1 MSQTNESNSA
11 TVQDDVMNADS
22 NSFFDDLEKQV
33 NSGIFDDTANDS
45 NTTAKEQATPPSEAV
60 SKSNG
65 VDYESDDNPYKKRYS
80 DSSRE
85 AQKLSA
91 KTKEN
96 EPYDAIINV
105 MKKDPQLVDTVK
117 DYLENGPKEKSL
129 KEEMKIP
136 DDFVFDP
143 DEAFANP
150 DSPSARV
157 FDRAVDRVVEDR
169 LKATESKVVNTL
181 NDRDNKAVVKK
192 EAEAWMK
199 KNNVSEKEFEDMMKQ
214 ATEYKIGYDD
224 IHLLLNK
231 DRVQG
236 NISKSISNERA
247 QQMKNVRSVPQTASG
262 AGSADVSD
270 ITEDD
275 RVFNAI
281 KNSDKGSLF
290 DSVD

>member
-1 MSQTNESNSA
+1 MSQTNEGNSA
-11 TVQDDVMNADS
+11 NVQDDVMNADS
-22 NSFFDDLEKQV
+22 NSFFDDLERQV
-33 NSGIFDDTANDS
+33 NSGIFDETSDEGNA
-45 NTTAKEQATPPSEAV
+45 TAKEQATPPSKAV

-85 AQKLSA
+85 AQKLA
-91 KTKEN
+91 EANKQN
-96 EPYDAIINV
+96 EPYDAINNV

-117 DYLENGPKEKSL
+117 DYLENGPKERSL
-129 KEEMKIP
+129 KEEIGIP

-143 DEAFANP
+143 DEAFSNP
-150 DSPSARV
+150 KSPSAQV

-169 LKATESKVVNTL
+169 LKHTESKVANTL
-181 NDRDNKAVVKK
+181 SDRDNKAKVKQ

-199 KNNVSEKEFEDMMKQ
+199 KNNVSEKEFEDMMKK
-214 ATEYKIGYDD
+214 ATDYKIGYDD
-224 IHLLLNK
+224 IHFLLNK
-231 DRVQG
+231 DRVKG
-236 NISKSISNERA
+236 NISKSVKSGRVE
-247 QQMKNVRSVPQTASG
+247 QMKNVRSVPQTAG
-262 AGSADVSD
+262 GTGSADVSD